1 MEIMTIATES
11 SDISGSDPSEQPPVV
26 EQDSLAPPTVVP
38 VEFEADLRVDT
49 PIQKLIPYRNFCSL
63 LGYYLGI
70 FSLIP
75 LVGILLALPAL
86 ILGIIGLVIARK
98 EPDRRGKVHAIVAI
112 ILGILGS
119 YNYVGLYLII
129 GWYRAGGLT
138 PPTPTQPG
146 TFPYWG

>member
-1 MEIMTIATES
+1 MEIMTMATES

-38 VEFEADLRVDT
+38 VDFEADLRGDT
-49 PIQKLIPYRNFCSL
+49 PIQKLIPSRNPCSL
-63 LGYYLGI
+63 LGYYLGV

-86 ILGIIGLVIARK
+86 ILGVIGLVIARK
-98 EPDRRGKVHAIVAI
+98 APDRRGKVHAIVAI

-119 YNYVGLYLII
+119 YNYVWLYLITS
-129 GWYRAGGLT
+129 GLRQ
-138 PPTPTQPG
+138 PNMPAQPG
-146 TFPYWG
+146 MFPYWG